1 MSCGRSSARVKG
13 QKENVMEAISI
24 IVLMLALA
32 TFGVMVAGSI
42 SMFRGGRYDA
52 LHALPL
58 MEARVI
64 TQAIAIALLVIALL
78 FW

>member
-1 MSCGRSSARVKG
+1 
-13 QKENVMEAISI
+13 MEAISV

-42 SMFRGGRYDA
+42 SMFRGGRYDDT
-52 LHALPL
+52 HALPL
-58 MEARVI
+58 MEARVV
-64 TQAIAIALLVIALL
+64 TQAIAIALIVIALL